1 MRAWR
6 IPVAAMTAVTFLA
19 SPAAGQSGGVMADLM
34 ADVAEVQ
41 QKLVALSKAM
51 PEGTWAWRPAEG
63 VRSVGEVVQ
72 HVAADNYLIPA
83 FAGAA
88 PPAATGIVA
97 SDYATVQKYE
107 NRKATAAE
115 AIDAMAASFEHLHA
129 AMLATSEAQLG
140 EELTVFGQK
149 MTRQQLWVLATTH
162 LHEHL
167 GQMIAYAR
175 SNGVVPPWSRGGN

>member
-1 MRAWR
+1 MRLWR
-6 IPVAAMTAVTFLA
+6 TTL
-19 SPAAGQSGGVMADLM
+19 AAGAALLLAGPARAQSGGLMADLM
-34 ADVAEVQ
+34 NDVTQVQ
-41 QKLVALSKAM
+41 RKLAALSKAM
-51 PEGTWAWRPAEG
+51 PENTWSWRPSEG

-83 FAGAA
+83 FVGAA

-107 NRKATAAE
+107 NRKATPAE

-129 AMLATSEAQLG
+129 AMSATSEAQLG

>member
-1 MRAWR
+1 MRVWHA
-6 IPVAAMTAVTFLA
+6 PVLVLLA
-19 SPAAGQSGGVMADLM
+19 TGALSNEAPAQSGRVMQDLM
-34 ADVAEVQ
+34 MDVAQVQ
-41 QKLVALSKAM
+41 QKLAALSKAM
-51 PEGTWAWRPAEG
+51 PATTWGWRPGEG

-83 FAGAA
+83 FVGAS

-97 SDYATVQKYE
+97 TDYATVQKYE

-115 AIDAMAASFEHLHA
+115 AVDAMAASFEHLRT
-129 AMLATSEAQLG
+129 AMAATSESQLG